1 MLPGGAKRDKG
12 GLLLLNHSALLAVV
26 PAAFVACAVTAGC
39 VDMSAVDARYTDTVD
54 KRFAVTGQ
62 PSLTLS
68 TFDGAI
74 NVNTWDRPEV
84 VVRIE
89 KRAVDKTDA
98 DSIRVTAEQN
108 GDAIQ
113 VRVEDPA
120 HDGRFGY
127 TFNRRSARLLVT
139 VPGRARIDAN
149 TGDGHVGVQAVEGEL
164 RMHTGDGSIRLEHVR
179 GPVEATAGDG
189 SIEIDG
195 VIDRLRAKSGDG
207 SVRVRA
213 SSPFAASSAWDI
225 STGNGSVVVDLPAGT
240 SAELDAAT
248 GDGRVRVVGLPFDG
262 ETSRRARRAAQGRI
276 GNGGGR
282 ITIRSG
288 DGSITVRGAT

>member
-1 MLPGGAKRDKG
+1 MLRGR
-12 GLLLLNHSALLAVV
+12 SALRFGV
-26 PAAFVACAVTAGC
+26 AALVCAATAGC
-39 VDMSAVDARYTDTVD
+39 VDISAGDARYTDTID
-54 KRFAVTGQ
+54 RRFAVSGQ
-62 PSLTLS
+62 PSLTVS

-89 KRAVDKTDA
+89 KRAFDKADA
-98 DSIRVTAEQN
+98 DQIQVTAQQN
-108 GDAIQ
+108 GDAIE
-113 VRVEDPA
+113 VRVQDPA
-120 HDGRFGY
+120 QTSGFGY
-127 TFNRRSARLLVT
+127 VFNKRGARLLVT
-139 VPGRARIDAN
+139 VPGRARIDAT

-164 RMHTGDGSIRLEHVR
+164 RLHTGDGSIRLEAIR
-179 GPVEATAGDG
+179 GTVDATSGDG

-195 VIDRLRAKSGDG
+195 GIDRLRAKSGDG

-213 SSPFAASSAWDI
+213 SSPFAGSSTWDI
-225 STGNGSVVVDLPAGT
+225 STGDGSVVVELPEAT

-248 GDGRVRVVGLPFDG
+248 GNGRVRVQGLAFQG
-262 ETSRRARRAAQGRI
+262 ESDRRERRSARGRL

-288 DGSITVRGAT
+288 DGSITVRAGT